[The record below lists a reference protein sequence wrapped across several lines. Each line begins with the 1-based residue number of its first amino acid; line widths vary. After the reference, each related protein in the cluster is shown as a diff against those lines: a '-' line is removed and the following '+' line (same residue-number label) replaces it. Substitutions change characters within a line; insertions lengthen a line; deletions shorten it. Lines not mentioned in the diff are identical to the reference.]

1 MDEQLTYQLLKIMKH
16 NGNVWEL
23 IYSGYEFGQVTYFL
37 DALKEKQYISSD
49 ETGKTSITPI
59 GEAFLSGFEA
69 NNNVKQYSKWILP
82 RDATNLPVQ
91 LLFIFPKGNSCCS
104 GMIAF
109 TLSGVGAK
117 MSLCYE

>member
-1 MDEQLTYQLLKIMKH
+1 MDEQLTYQLLKIIKH

-23 IYSGYEFGQVTYFL
+23 IHSGYEFGQVTYFL
-37 DALKEKQYISSD
+37 DMLKQNQYISSD

-82 RDATNLPVQ
+82 RNEMWHKPASST
-91 LLFIFPKGNSCCS
+91 FIYIPKG
-104 GMIAF
+104 
-109 TLSGVGAK
+109 
-117 MSLCYE
+117 